1 MKLRKKLGLLKKKRG
16 QLIKLFNEIKK
27 KNRTSKKHRETEIKV
42 KCTVQ
47 RAVIAQKINRP

>member
-1 MKLRKKLGLLKKKRG
+1 MKSPKKKS
-16 QLIKLFNEIKK
+16 
-27 KNRTSKKHRETEIKV
+27 RTSKKDREAEIKV